1 MARGRI
7 RRGGKRDVTALQR
20 RRRWNAGLAVVNAA
34 TDATEVAAALALHGK
49 KLDLDMVSYNNLRAT
64 SAIDAAV
71 LAGIGQD
78 GYASQLALLAI
89 FEPILR
95 IRVAAEYAVDAVN
108 SAESAAKLGALA
120 TYGGM
125 LGINLTDYHR
135 LTDDGK
141 GDVHDDVFAGIP
153 YLDDAAIKTAVD
165 AAVATALEADAVAA
179 VNNATDATE
188 MSAALFAYA
197 DVLEIDVG
205 ATSDYQRLT
214 AENQAVVLGA
224 IVSDR
229 PADPGYAD
237 AAAVRTEFDA
247 EVAEQMTV
255 QAVAVVNT
263 ATAQEMGEALT
274 VYEVALGLDLTA
286 YGALDEAKKGEVHTA
301 MVTGQPYADKAAV
314 KTAFDAAVL
323 AAQT

>member
-20 RRRWNAGLAVVNAA
+20 RRRWHDGLAIVNAA

-49 KLDLDMVSYNNLRAT
+49 KLDLDMVSYGNLRDT

-71 LAGIGQD
+71 LAGIGA
-78 GYASQLALLAI
+78 GYASQLALLAV

-108 SAESAAKLGALA
+108 RAESAAKLGALA
-120 TYGGM
+120 VYGGM

-179 VNNATDATE
+179 VNDAANATE

-197 DVLEIDVG
+197 DVLEIDVDV
-205 ATSDYQRLT
+205 TSDYQRLT
-214 AENQAVVLGA
+214 AANQAIVLA
-224 IVSDR
+224 AMIADR
-229 PADPGYAD
+229 PADPGYVD
-237 AAAVRTEFDA
+237 AAAVKAEFDA
-247 EVAEQMTV
+247 EVAEQLTV
-255 QAVAVVNT
+255 QAVAVVN
-263 ATAQEMGEALT
+263 AADASAMGAAIT
-274 VYEVALGLDLTA
+274 TYAVALGIDLTD
-286 YGALDEAKKGEVHTA
+286 YNTLEQAKKDAVHTA
-301 MVTGQPYADKAAV
+301 MVTGQPYADAAAIV
-314 KTAFDAAVL
+314 AAFDAAVL
-323 AAQT
+323 AQA